1 MVGVSPKSAIQPNEM
16 TLTIS
21 NYCCRLM
28 RDWKLESLR
37 NGKEISAVLLRT
49 EKRGL
54 PVEVVYNFQSDFPQT
69 FPFHFTFNKI
79 FRLFCLMVSTLI
91 FRKIY
96 SKILNYLFLL
106 RSERCKSTFQSLIC
120 RKQLQMVSAI
130 SFDWFPDFGKKT
142 FTIIHRSSQTVYS
155 EKQ

>member
-21 NYCCRLM
+21 NNCCRLM

-37 NGKEISAVLLRT
+37 NGKEISAVPLRT

-54 PVEVVYNFQSDFPQT
+54 PVEVVYNFQSNFPQT

-96 SKILNYLFLL
+96 SKILNYLFFCCDRNSVNALSSL
-106 RSERCKSTFQSLIC
+106 SSAENNCK
-120 RKQLQMVSAI
+120 
-130 SFDWFPDFGKKT
+130 W
-142 FTIIHRSSQTVYS
+142 
-155 EKQ
+155 